1 MVPGAP
7 TAEPPPSAAPSTLVP
22 GAPTAEPPPSAAPQV
37 GASHN
42 GGKSSRRRQRKGPEA
57 PPSAPWIFFCTLW
70 LCAHLEPLLSPELR
84 QLLLLTLTERPA
96 PQDAGK
102 RWTLRALQ
110 RWMREQ
116 CGVDYSTET
125 LRRVL
130 RRLGY
135 SWKKA
140 RKLLARANTLARLLF
155 LRQLLPLLEQAQQG
169 DLVLAYCDEAHI
181 HCDCDL
187 GYAWGRRG
195 EPLFIYSTSPGLS
208 YKSSFYGFYLF
219 PLARVHIWPAPYAD
233 SDQTL
238 LMLERLRQTY
248 PQHRLVLLWDG
259 ASYHRTQAVR
269 DRAAALGIA
278 LLPLPGYSPDFM
290 PVEALWR
297 WLRQEVTGNFCHA
310 SVAQL
315 IDHVARFVADI
326 HRDPAALAVRLA
338 LKTSL
343 NPREEEI
350 RISNGF

>member
-1 MVPGAP
+1 MSAPAQAP
-7 TAEPPPSAAPSTLVP
+7 TGEPATVP
-22 GAPTAEPPPSAAPQV
+22 APQGV
-37 GASHN
+37 ENKSS
-42 GGKSSRRRQRKGPEA
+42 GKSARRRARKAEA
-57 PPSAPWIFFCTLW
+57 PPCAPWTFFFAFW
-70 LCAHLEPLLSPELR
+70 LCSHLVPLLPSDLW
-84 QLLLLTLTERPA
+84 QLLLLTLVPPPTSRDSA
-96 PQDAGK
+96 R

-110 RWMREQ
+110 RWVHEQ
-116 CGVDYSTET
+116 FGVDYSTET

-130 RRLGY
+130 RHLGY

-155 LRQLLPLLEQAQQG
+155 LRQLLPLLEQAKQG
-169 DLVLAYCDEAHI
+169 RLLLAYCDEAHV

-195 EPLFIYSTSPGLS
+195 EPLFIHSTSPGLS

-219 PLARVHIWPAPYAD
+219 PLARVHIWPSSHAD

-238 LMLERLRQTY
+238 LMLDRLRQEY
-248 PQHRLVLLWDG
+248 PHQRLVLLWDG

-269 DRAAALGIA
+269 DRAAALGIS

-297 WLRQEVTGNFCHA
+297 WLRQQVTGNFCHA

-315 IDHVARFVADI
+315 LDHVARFVADI
-326 HRDPAALAVRLA
+326 HRDPAALAARLA
-338 LKTSL
+338 LKLSL
-343 NPREEEI
+343 DPREEQI
-350 RISNGF
+350 RFSNVF